1 MTPSPRTR
9 DQLVWLLTVALAG
22 LGAFAWLQAP
32 TLPQVGPALSWPLL
46 AVLFAASE
54 RFAVHLPV
62 GRETH
67 STSFSEVPL
76 VLGLFFASADDLIIG
91 RLVGAC
97 ALLLVAHR
105 GRGNIIKI
113 AFNLAQFLLQTI
125 VAIFVFSAIVH
136 LPRWRLRCCPSS
148 PLPSSS
154 RCAAAGSGRA
164 SASALSAG

>member
-1 MTPSPRTR
+1 M
-9 DQLVWLLTVALAG
+9 
-22 LGAFAWLQAP
+22 
-32 TLPQVGPALSWPLL
+32 
-46 AVLFAASE
+46 LFAASE

-113 AFNLAQFLLQTI
+113 AFNLAQFLLQTT
-125 VAIFVFSAIVH
+125 VAIFVFAEGRRSHQRRSRARHRVAW
-136 LPRWRLRCCPSS
+136 LPAL
-148 PLPSSS
+148 LAAL
-154 RCAAAGSGRA
+154 AAALLSYVAVAVVITLRGGRIGA
-164 SASALSAG
+164 GFSLSAVGGLIAGSDQHRTWL